1 MEQLV
6 QQDLLVQQVQ
16 QVLRVHQIS
25 QWFLWVLTNEKKL
38 EQ

>member
-1 MEQLV
+1 MEQTAQQVRLV
-6 QQDLLVQQVQ
+6 LLVQQV
-16 QVLRVHQIS
+16 HQIL